1 VANPLKNGQPSSK
14 SGHQALYA
22 SLLSFNPDR
31 QDGLVVTLSVDV
43 RDGTQGVPMHSHL
56 CGQLV
61 LTSRGSV
68 ICELENGLWLVPP
81 DSALWI
87 PPGTPHRS
95 TVSADGTICY
105 LYMKPEVARLPSIAC
120 TLFMT
125 PLVRELIAHMM
136 KVPSGYGSD
145 SADGR
150 IAAVLIEQLE
160 RMPVGRLH
168 LPVPRN
174 PRLRSV
180 ASALAADPGGRHTT
194 REWARSVALSER
206 SFRRLVQKETG
217 MTFGKWRQQFQIM
230 VAVRELA
237 AGVSVE
243 AVSAALGYESSS
255 AFSVMFK
262 KTLGHPPRV
271 YVKQRGGLS

>member
-1 VANPLKNGQPSSK
+1 MPNPLKNGQPRSK
-14 SGHQALYA
+14 SGHEALYA
-22 SLLSFNPDR
+22 SLMSFDPDR
-31 QDGLVVTLSVDV
+31 HEGLVVTLSVVVPDSK
-43 RDGTQGVPMHSHL
+43 QGVPMHSHL

-87 PPGTPHRS
+87 PPRTPHSS
-95 TVSADGTICY
+95 TVSADGTIFY

-120 TLFMT
+120 TLFVT

-136 KVPSGYGSD
+136 KVPSGYDID

-150 IAAVLIEQLE
+150 IAEVLIEQLE
-160 RMPVGRLH
+160 SMPIGRLH
-168 LPVPRN
+168 LPVPNN

-180 ASALAADPGGRHTT
+180 ASALAADPGSRHTT
-194 REWARSVALSER
+194 REWAHSVALSER
-206 SFRRLVQKETG
+206 SFRRLVHKETG
-217 MTFGKWRQQFQIM
+217 LTFGKWRQQFQIM

-243 AVSAALGYESSS
+243 AVSAALGYESTS
-255 AFSVMFK
+255 AFSLMFK
-262 KTLGHPPRV
+262 KILGHPPRV
-271 YVKQRGGLS
+271 YIKQRGGLT